1 MFVAGLIL
9 KGDEV
14 LMLRRSHA
22 KSFGAGKWEPV
33 SGGVLPHESP
43 LEALLREVF
52 EETGL
57 SVEVLGEEP
66 FAVWMMPAPG
76 GGEVEGQVFVCRHT
90 GGEVAK
96 SNEHDAVR
104 WVRIAAAADIRGLM
118 PGLDTVLH
126 ELAARF
132 TEAAAAG

>member
-14 LMLRRSHA
+14 LLLRRSQA
-22 KSFGAGKWEPV
+22 KNFGAGKWEPV
-33 SGGVLPHESP
+33 SGGIQSYESP

-66 FAVWMMPAPG
+66 FAVWELPAPDG
-76 GGEVEGQVFVCRHT
+76 GTVEGQVFVCRHT
-90 GGEVAK
+90 EGEVTR

-104 WVRIAAAADIRGLM
+104 WVHILDAERAGSLM
-118 PGLDTVLH
+118 PGLDAILRD
-126 ELAARF
+126 LAARF
-132 TEAAAAG
+132 AGAAVD

>member
-14 LMLRRSHA
+14 LMLRRSQA

-33 SGGVLPHESP
+33 SGSVQPYELP

-66 FAVWMMPAPG
+66 FAVWMLPTPDG
-76 GGEVEGQVFVCRHT
+76 GTVEGQVFVCRHT
-90 GGEVAK
+90 DGEPAL

-104 WVRIAAAADIRGLM
+104 WVRIAAAADLRALM
-118 PGLDTVLH
+118 PDLKPILED
-126 ELAARF
+126 LAARF
-132 TEAAAAG
+132 ADASAE

>member
-14 LMLRRSHA
+14 LMLRRSQA

-33 SGGVLPHESP
+33 SGGVQPYESP

-66 FAVWMMPAPG
+66 FAVWMMPAPDG
-76 GGEVEGQVFVCRHT
+76 GTVEGQVFVCRHT

-126 ELAARF
+126 DLAVRF

>member
-14 LMLRRSHA
+14 LMLRRSQA

-33 SGGVLPHESP
+33 SGGVQPYESA

-66 FAVWMMPAPG
+66 FALWTLPAPDG
-76 GGEVEGQVFVCRHT
+76 GAVEGEVFVCRHT
-90 GGEVAK
+90 SGEVAM

-118 PGLDTVLH
+118 PGLEAILH
-126 ELAARF
+126 DLAVRF
-132 TEAAAAG
+132 TAAAAD

>member
-1 MFVAGLIL
+1 VFVAGLIL

-14 LMLRRSHA
+14 LMLRRSPA
-22 KSFGAGKWEPV
+22 KNFGAGKWEPV
-33 SGGVLPHESP
+33 SGGIQPHETP

-66 FAVWMMPAPG
+66 FVAWMMPAPD
-76 GGEVEGQVFVCRHT
+76 GGEVEGQVFVCRHVD
-90 GGEVAK
+90 GEVAK

-118 PGLDTVLH
+118 PGLDTVLR
-126 ELAARF
+126 ELAVRF
-132 TEAAAAG
+132 TAAAVE

>member
-14 LMLRRSHA
+14 LMLRRSQA

-33 SGGVLPHESP
+33 SGSVQPYESP

-57 SVEVLGEEP
+57 RVEVLGEEP
-66 FAVWMMPAPG
+66 FAVWTLPTAEG
-76 GGEVEGQVFVCRHT
+76 GTVEGQVFICRHT
-90 GGEVAK
+90 EGEVAK

-104 WVRIAAAADIRGLM
+104 WVRIAAAADARALM
-118 PGLDTVLH
+118 PGLEAILH
-126 ELAARF
+126 DLAARF
-132 TEAAAAG
+132 AEAAAG

>member
-14 LMLRRSHA
+14 LMLRRSQA
-22 KSFGAGKWEPV
+22 KNFGAGKWEPV
-33 SGGVLPHESP
+33 SGSAQPYESP

-66 FAVWMMPAPG
+66 FAVWTLPTPDG
-76 GGEVEGQVFVCRHT
+76 GSVEGQVFVCRHT
-90 GGEVAK
+90 DGEVTR

-118 PGLDTVLH
+118 PGLEEVLH

-132 TEAAAAG
+132 TQAAVAD